1 MKTLLLK
8 TLLKK
13 STRNND
19 GSVNLLF
26 QTMEEIDSKDFLL
39 MDQYWKQNGWLAFKM
54 NEFDGTEMPKGNATS
69 EGDVSPSQ
77 ALRQSLYAKHMSLGG
92 TKETFLPYYNKAI
105 YGFKKAVD
113 DSFND

>member
-8 TLLKK
+8 ALLKK

-26 QTMEEIDSKDFLL
+26 NTMEEIGSDEFLL

-54 NEFDGTEMPKGNATS
+54 NEFDGTEMPKEDAKS
-69 EGDVSPSQ
+69 EGGQSPSQ
-77 ALRQSLYAKHMSLGG
+77 ALRMSLYAKHMSLGG
-92 TKETFLPYYNKAI
+92 TKEDFLPYYNKAI

-113 DSFND
+113 DSFNT